1 MARSGVLTDN
11 LAQRSPA
18 IAAMTLW
25 LMQEHISIRLFW
37 HRLRYVY
44 TALTPREL
52 VRIEKKTL
60 LLLCTSDGLPCNGPY
75 LTYAEQLWNTADL
88 VCGPMPPSLHSRAL
102 TSLAPPLFAAVD
114 GRAACSAPDHDAV
127 VLNWP
132 SRPARPRSRNAEAR
146 LRHAARTSGPK
157 RSKIDRKKLLQ

>member
-1 MARSGVLTDN
+1 
-11 LAQRSPA
+11 
-18 IAAMTLW
+18 MTLW

-52 VRIEKKTL
+52 VRIEKETL

-88 VCGPMPPSLHSRAL
+88 VRMRAHATVTAPSSHLARASPFCRSGWAR
-102 TSLAPPLFAAVD
+102 SLL
-114 GRAACSAPDHDAV
+114 C
-127 VLNWP
+127 
-132 SRPARPRSRNAEAR
+132 PRS
-146 LRHAARTSGPK
+146 
-157 RSKIDRKKLLQ
+157 

>member
-1 MARSGVLTDN
+1 M
-11 LAQRSPA
+11 
-18 IAAMTLW
+18 
-25 LMQEHISIRLFW
+25 FW

-88 VCGPMPPSLHSRAL
+88 VRMRAHATVTAQPSS
-102 TSLAPPLFAAVD
+102 S
-114 GRAACSAPDHDAV
+114 
-127 VLNWP
+127 
-132 SRPARPRSRNAEAR
+132 PRSRLPFLPQWMGVQPALPEIM
-146 LRHAARTSGPK
+146 TPWF
-157 RSKIDRKKLLQ
+157 

>member
-44 TALTPREL
+44 TALTRREL
-52 VRIEKKTL
+52 VRIEKETL
-60 LLLCTSDGLPCNGPY
+60 LLLCASDGLPCNGPY

-88 VCGPMPPSLHSRAL
+88 VRMRAHATVTAPSSHLARASPFCRSGWAR
-102 TSLAPPLFAAVD
+102 SLL
-114 GRAACSAPDHDAV
+114 C
-127 VLNWP
+127 
-132 SRPARPRSRNAEAR
+132 PRS
-146 LRHAARTSGPK
+146 
-157 RSKIDRKKLLQ
+157 

>member
-25 LMQEHISIRLFW
+25 LMQEHISIRWFW

-44 TALTPREL
+44 TALTRREL
-52 VRIEKKTL
+52 VRIEKETL
-60 LLLCTSDGLPCNGPY
+60 LLLCASDGLPCDGPY

-88 VCGPMPPSLHSRAL
+88 VRMRAQPPVTTTEVS
-102 TSLAPPLFAAVD
+102 
-114 GRAACSAPDHDAV
+114 
-127 VLNWP
+127 
-132 SRPARPRSRNAEAR
+132 PRSRLPSLPQWMGVQPA
-146 LRHAARTSGPK
+146 LPQIMTPWF
-157 RSKIDRKKLLQ
+157 